1 MSPRRRIGRKFLRS
15 FTPIALVIAFAVLGF
30 LGFTA
35 YCVTHPTKRPY
46 LVTPQS
52 FSTISGTVLK
62 VTDETWSTLDGKRE
76 RGWLL
81 KGSPGSPAVVLLHT
95 YGADRS
101 WLFNLGVKIY
111 ETTNSTIL
119 WLDLRGHGENP
130 PVKWTSLGAR
140 EGDDVVAALNF
151 LRNLKA
157 DNQAK
162 LVNDRF
168 GVYGAELGAY
178 AAIKAAGIDHQIRV
192 LVVDSIPGSP
202 DQLLNSKI
210 SSCIGVDSNVL
221 VSLSR
226 AATKFYLL
234 GAYENSST
242 CDLARLLRDQQILV
256 LSGSDSGEL
265 KQPTTELKS
274 CFQSTAAVEMRSDL
288 PLTGLNLP
296 SATGEQGEAYDRIVI
311 EFFDRHLNDSSSGR
325 PAK

>member
-1 MSPRRRIGRKFLRS
+1 MSPRRRIGRKFVRS
-15 FTPIALVIAFAVLGF
+15 FTPIVLVIVLALLGF
-30 LGFTA
+30 LAFAA
-35 YCVTHPTKRPY
+35 YCVTHPLKRPY

-52 FSTISGTVLK
+52 FANISGTVLK
-62 VTDETWSTLDGKRE
+62 VTDETWSTLDGKRQ

-81 KGSPGSPAVVLLHT
+81 KGAPGSPAVVLLHT

-111 ETTNSTIL
+111 ETTNFTIL
-119 WLDLRGHGENP
+119 WPDLRGHGENP

-151 LRNLKA
+151 LRTLKA

-168 GVYGAELGAY
+168 GVYGAEVGGY
-178 AAIKAAGIDHQIRV
+178 AAIKAAGIDNQIQV
-192 LVVDSIPGSP
+192 LVLDSIPSSP

-210 SSCIGVDSNVL
+210 TSCIGVESNFL
-221 VSLSR
+221 LSLSR
-226 AATKFYLL
+226 SATKLYLL
-234 GAYENSST
+234 GAYDNTNT
-242 CDLARLLRDQQILV
+242 CDLARRLRDQEVLV
-256 LSGSDSGEL
+256 LTGSDSGDL
-265 KQPTTELKS
+265 KQTTMDIKS
-274 CFQSTAAVEMRSDL
+274 CFQDSAFVEMRTDL
-288 PLTGLNLP
+288 PLSGLNLP

-311 EFFDRHLNDSSSGR
+311 EFFDRHLTGASTGR